1 MNFIAFLQHLP
12 PWQLRTLAI
21 GIAVCASEVVVSG
34 MSWLLHGH
42 IAYDYLLTGLVA
54 SGLVSYVVLSIMT
67 LLLSQ
72 LADNQLKLHT
82 IIEAEPECVKLV
94 SQDGRLLQMNQA
106 GLMMLE
112 ADSPEQVIGH
122 PVYGVLLP
130 EHRAAYR
137 AAIIQVFQGKSVNL
151 EFEIQGL
158 HGTHRWLHSHAVPLR
173 DVKGNITAMLSLTRD
188 ITEQKSTYAALQA
201 AQRHTELLLNSM
213 AEGVYGI
220 NLDGYCTFVNH
231 SFLALLGYQHPD
243 ELLGKQIHSLIHH
256 THADGSRYPYCDCP
270 LDHANLTHAPINL
283 SEEVFWRKNGTSMP
297 VECWTHPLLEGDMR
311 IGTIVTFVNISER
324 KDAEQKIR
332 HLAYYDA
339 LTQLPNRRLLHD
351 RLEQAMATS
360 HRTQRYIALM
370 FLDLDNFKPLND
382 RYGHDVG
389 DMLLI
394 EVAHRIAACTR
405 QMDTVARFGGDEFIV
420 MIRELDSNFGTSQ
433 IQAHIVAEKIRYALT
448 EKYLLNM
455 QINQDSQIKIEHQCS
470 SSIGVVLFKDRDTT
484 QDNLLKW
491 ADTAMY
497 QAKEAGGNTIRFYQE
512 NALNIE

>member
-1 MNFIAFLQHLP
+1 
-12 PWQLRTLAI
+12 
-21 GIAVCASEVVVSG
+21 
-34 MSWLLHGH
+34 
-42 IAYDYLLTGLVA
+42 
-54 SGLVSYVVLSIMT
+54 
-67 LLLSQ
+67 
-72 LADNQLKLHT
+72 
-82 IIEAEPECVKLV
+82 
-94 SQDGRLLQMNQA
+94 
-106 GLMMLE
+106 
-112 ADSPEQVIGH
+112 
-122 PVYGVLLP
+122 
-130 EHRAAYR
+130 
-137 AAIIQVFQGKSVNL
+137 
-151 EFEIQGL
+151 
-158 HGTHRWLHSHAVPLR
+158 
-173 DVKGNITAMLSLTRD
+173 
-188 ITEQKSTYAALQA
+188 
-201 AQRHTELLLNSM
+201 M
-213 AEGVYGI
+213 AEGVYGV

-256 THADGSRYPYCDCP
+256 SHADGSPYPYHDCL
-270 LDHANLTHAPINL
+270 LDHPNPTYTQLNL
-283 SEEVFWRKNGTSMP
+283 SEEIFWRKNGTSMP
-297 VECWTHPLLEGDMR
+297 VECWTHPLLECDTR

-351 RLEQAMATS
+351 RLEQAMAIS
-360 HRTQRYIALM
+360 RRTQRYIALM

-433 IQAHIVAEKIRYALT
+433 IQAHIVAEKIRFSLA

-470 SSIGVVLFKDRDTT
+470 SSIGVALFKEHET

>member
-1 MNFIAFLQHLP
+1 MS
-12 PWQLRTLAI
+12 
-21 GIAVCASEVVVSG
+21 V
-34 MSWLLHGH
+34 MSWLLHGQ
-42 IAYDYLLTGLVA
+42 ITYDYLLTGLIA

-67 LLLSQ
+67 LLLTQ

-94 SQDGRLLQMNQA
+94 AQDGRLLQINHA

-112 ADSPEQVIGH
+112 ADNPAAIIGH
-122 PVYGVLLP
+122 PVLGVVLP
-130 EHRAAYR
+130 QCREVYTSALRQA
-137 AAIIQVFQGKSVNL
+137 FQGKSTNF
-151 EFEIQGL
+151 EFEIKGL
-158 HGTHRWLHSHAVPLR
+158 RGTHRWLHSHAVPLR
-173 DVKGNITAMLSLTRD
+173 DVRGNITAMLALTRD
-188 ITEQKSTYAALQA
+188 ITEQKATYAALQA

-220 NLDGYCTFVNH
+220 NLDGCCTFVNH
-231 SFLALLGYQHPD
+231 SFLKLLGYQQPS
-243 ELLGKQIHSLIHH
+243 ELLGKQIHAMIHH
-256 THADGSRYPYCDCP
+256 THADGTSYPYSDCLLERTALQP
-270 LDHANLTHAPINL
+270 VAVNLP
-283 SEEVFWRKNGTSMP
+283 EEIFWRKDGTAIP
-297 VECWTHPLLEGDMR
+297 VECWSHPLLDNER
-311 IGTIVTFVNISER
+311 LIGTIVTFVDISDR
-324 KDAEQKIR
+324 KDAEQQIR

-351 RLEQAMATS
+351 RLEQAMAAS

-389 DMLLI
+389 DMLLV
-394 EVAHRIAACTR
+394 EVAHRIVACTR

-420 MIRELDSNFGTSQ
+420 MIRELDGNFGTSQ
-433 IQAHIVAEKIRYALT
+433 IQAQIVAEKIRFALA

-470 SSIGVVLFKDRDTT
+470 TSIGVVLFKDHDAT

-491 ADTAMY
+491 ADIAMY
-497 QAKEAGGNTIRFYQE
+497 QAKEAGGNTIQFYQE
-512 NALNIE
+512 NTLTAE